1 MKGLITGWIA
11 LAIVLAVLF
20 FVKLMISAALKSE
33 GKSIDWSSYNTILT
47 VLAFV
52 TFLPVA
58 LIWTLLKKSK

>member
-33 GKSIDWSSYNTILT
+33 DKSIDWSSYNTILT